1 MTLDSLGV
9 LDALRGA
16 PEQLAAAHAAAT
28 ARVAGLAGPEAV
40 DHVVVAGM
48 GGSGIVG
55 DLVAAVGRDRLP
67 VPVVVA
73 KGYGVPAFVG
83 PRSLVVAV
91 SCSGDTEETVEFATG
106 AAASGAHLVTV
117 AGGGALGALGE
128 ARGLVHLPVVAE
140 VPGPRFALGAALAPV
155 CVLLGHLGLLPDV
168 DDDLHAA
175 VVQLGR
181 RRDECLPDVPAPR
194 NPARE
199 LARRIDRTI
208 PLVYG
213 HGTLGAAAA
222 LRWKQSV
229 NENAKAPAFWNQYP
243 ELDHNEICGWGQ
255 HGDVTRQVLTLVEL
269 RHDGEHP
276 QLDRRSEATRALVE
290 ETVARVCT
298 VDARGT
304 GRLAQVLDLVHLGD
318 WTSVYLALAN
328 DVDPG
333 PIDAIAQLKAQL
345 ATGGPE
351 AGGGRVQ

>member
-1 MTLDSLGV
+1 VTLDSLGV
-9 LDALRGA
+9 LDALAGA
-16 PEQLAAAHAAAT
+16 PEQLATAHAAAE
-28 ARVAGLAGPEAV
+28 ARLAGLDPGPAV
-40 DHVVVAGM
+40 EHVVIAGM

-55 DLVAAVGRDRLP
+55 DLVAAVGSDRLP
-67 VPVVVA
+67 VPVVVR
-73 KGYGVPAFVG
+73 KQYRVPAFVG
-83 PRSLVVAV
+83 PRSLVIAV

-106 AAASGAHLVTV
+106 AAEAGARLVTV
-117 AGGGALGALGE
+117 AGGGELARLGE
-128 ARGLVHLPVVAE
+128 AAGLVHLPVVAE

-155 CVLLGHLGLLPDV
+155 LALLGHLDLLPDV
-168 DDDLHAA
+168 ATDLAA
-175 VVQLGR
+175 ATAQLAR
-181 RRDECLPDVPAPR
+181 RRDECAADVPAPT
-194 NPARE
+194 NPARD

-213 HGTLGAAAA
+213 HGALGAAAA

-269 RHDGEHP
+269 RHEGEHP
-276 QLDRRSEATRALVE
+276 RLARRSVATLAQVE
-290 ETVARVCT
+290 ETVAQVCT

-318 WTSVYLALAN
+318 WTSVHLALAN

-333 PIDAIAQLKAQL
+333 PIDAIAQLKAYL
-345 ATGGPE
+345 AAAPETPEGP
-351 AGGGRVQ
+351 AGR